1 MIKND
6 VLLFLHI
13 WHKSDVI
20 IFSFSFIFFLLKL
33 QPFSPIKSPVRQGG
47 PSSPILFCQAAV
59 LSYSSKLF
67 WQLATLENCKEGK
80 YDRNLLKGAE
90 NMQQWQKN
98 WQNVEECGCT
108 WDHLFLPF
116 EALQFI
122 SFRVPILFF
131 KPNLVIQGR
140 LDIFYPQLVV
150 LVRWGFEELEAA
162 CPSSTISQ
170 SRPAGGQRHL
180 LPESKSTKPL

>member
-20 IFSFSFIFFLLKL
+20 FLSFSFIFFLLKL

-108 WDHLFLPF
+108 WDHLF

-131 KPNLVIQGR
+131 KPSYSRQVRYILSPTCCVGEMRIWGVRGCVSIIHHLSVAPSWRAETLVA
-140 LDIFYPQLVV
+140 
-150 LVRWGFEELEAA
+150 WE
-162 CPSSTISQ
+162 
-170 SRPAGGQRHL
+170 
-180 LPESKSTKPL
+180 